1 MIRRAFWYIAG
12 IDRETLSTC
21 PVTDK
26 LWATHLGFSLCLS
39 FIVILGI
46 TFHATGYVIENVWL
60 RLLTATVVALTVF
73 MFDRALYQ
81 SDWFYQGIFRQPNS
95 GSDGGE
101 RTERGRSLRRSLRI
115 AMRLMISFGLA
126 WIIALFLE
134 LAIFSDT
141 ITEKLKSDYLAAN
154 QSVFE
159 RIQKYEAQLDG
170 EMAERRSN
178 LSALEA
184 LFRRERTATID
195 SDAATP
201 AQLERFEQ
209 QIRAA
214 DEQVRALDTRERE
227 LRAELRQIEEK
238 ITGYA
243 ADMNAE
249 ELGRRIS
256 PTSSGRAG
264 AGPRYEFAK
273 RQREVYETQRQAR
286 ETDIAQLHAR
296 REELRAD
303 QRRISAEGAARREQD
318 RTVARNYRNEL
329 QSQIDGARAELGAL
343 ELSRA
348 AKIEEFRR
356 KELSGSGSQKQK
368 DDPLARM
375 TAYQELK
382 NDPKD
387 GATIIWFSWMTKL
400 LVIFLEVVPVV
411 SKMFFS
417 PPSVYAARIQAEVAR
432 QAARARREGKEFREI
447 ERKVDS
453 PALQEIDAHCSEEIG
468 RSATADIV
476 VGRAASRGLPT
487 EPGAHHR
494 WQVGNGS

>member
-1 MIRRAFWYIAG
+1 MVQKTMIRRTFWHIAG

-46 TFHATGYVIENVWL
+46 TFHATSYLIENVWI

-73 MFDRALYQ
+73 MFDRAL
-81 SDWFYQGIFRQPNS
+81 FQGIFRQPDN
-95 GSDGGE
+95 GSKRQGRAE
-101 RTERGRSLRRSLRI
+101 LGRSVRRFFRI
-115 AMRLMISFGLA
+115 AMRLTISFGLA

-154 QSVFE
+154 QPIFE
-159 RIQKYEAQLDG
+159 KIQKYETQLDG
-170 EMAERRSN
+170 EIAERRST
-178 LSALEA
+178 LSALEV
-184 LFRRERTATID
+184 LYRRERAAPMTSDSAT
-195 SDAATP
+195 S
-201 AQLERFEQ
+201 AQLESYEQ
-209 QIRAA
+209 LIRAA
-214 DEQVRALDTRERE
+214 DEQIRALDAQERD

-238 ITGYA
+238 ITSYA
-243 ADMNAE
+243 LEMNAE
-249 ELGRRIS
+249 QLGRRIS

-273 RQREVYETQRQAR
+273 RQRDVFEAQRQAR
-286 ETDIAQLHAR
+286 EKEIAQLHAR

-303 QRRISAEGAARREQD
+303 QRRVSTEAAARRDQD
-318 RTVARNYRNEL
+318 RTTARNYRDEL
-329 QSQIDGARAELGAL
+329 QSQIDIARTALNAL
-343 ELSRA
+343 EASRH

-356 KELSGSGSQKQK
+356 KELSGSEFQKQK

-375 TAYQELK
+375 TAYQELR

-387 GATIIWFSWMTKL
+387 GATIIWFSWMTRL

-411 SKMFFS
+411 AKMFFS
-417 PPSVYAARIQAEVAR
+417 PPSVYAARIQAEVER
-432 QAARARREGKEFREI
+432 QAAKARRESEEFREKEREI
-447 ERKVDS
+447 EG
-453 PALQEIDAHCSEEIG
+453 PALQEIDATLEQRNRTAAKANLVEKA
-468 RSATADIV
+468 RSRTAV
-476 VGRAASRGLPT
+476 
-487 EPGAHHR
+487 E
-494 WQVGNGS
+494 

>member
-1 MIRRAFWYIAG
+1 MIRRAFWHIAG
-12 IDRETLSTC
+12 IDREALATC

-46 TFHATGYVIENVWL
+46 TFHATGYVIQNIWM

-81 SDWFYQGIFRQPNS
+81 SDWFYQGIFRQPDG
-95 GSDGGE
+95 GSDSQGRAE
-101 RTERGRSLRRSLRI
+101 LGRSVRRFFRI
-115 AMRLMISFGLA
+115 AMRLTISFGLA

-141 ITEKLKSDYLAAN
+141 ISEKIKSDYLAAN
-154 QSVFE
+154 QPIFE
-159 RIQKYEAQLDG
+159 KIQKYEAQLDG
-170 EMAERRSN
+170 DIAERGSN
-178 LSALEA
+178 LNALEA
-184 LFRRERTATID
+184 LYRRERAATIASDTAT
-195 SDAATP
+195 S
-201 AQLERFEQ
+201 AQLEGYEQ
-209 QIRAA
+209 LIRAA
-214 DEQVRALDTRERE
+214 DEQIRALDAQERE
-227 LRAELRQIEEK
+227 LRTELRQIEEK

-243 ADMNAE
+243 VDMNAE

-256 PTSSGRAG
+256 PTNSGRAG

-273 RQREVYETQRQAR
+273 RQRDVYEAQRQAR
-286 ETDIAQLHAR
+286 EREIAQLHAR

-303 QRRISAEGAARREQD
+303 QRRVSAEAAARREHD
-318 RTVARNYRNEL
+318 RTTAQNHRDEL
-329 QSQIDGARAELGAL
+329 QSQIDSARTDLKAL
-343 ELSRA
+343 ETSRV
-348 AKIEEFRR
+348 AKIERFRR
-356 KELSGSGSQKQK
+356 KELSGDEAQKQK

-400 LVIFLEVVPVV
+400 LIIFLEVVPVV
-411 SKMFFS
+411 AKMFFS

-432 QAARARREGKEFREI
+432 QGARARRE
-447 ERKVDS
+447 
-453 PALQEIDAHCSEEIG
+453 SEELREPERELESPEPFNPVFPVFATSDSASHLLRAQKRAQIAQALKENIASG
-468 RSATADIV
+468 RDRS
-476 VGRAASRGLPT
+476 L
-487 EPGAHHR
+487 
-494 WQVGNGS
+494 